1 MSDQAANTKALPASK
16 SNNKTLTILASVVI
30 VAALGFAMYR
40 VESLL
45 LKQAALEQEV
55 AILTQQAQQQTMQ
68 NGKQQT
74 LFEQSEQSLTEMQ
87 GQLAFMQHTLNQ
99 IPGARLD
106 DWKLAETEYL
116 LRLANQRVYLQH
128 EFKGAQGLF
137 DAANQVLASL
147 DDPSFAL
154 VREQIAKEML
164 LLGQHSELDR
174 AGIYSQLQAIKGLI
188 HDAIQPPQTF
198 IQETPDAVEGTA
210 DNTDVSLW
218 QQILSLV
225 SVRYR
230 DDAFNAPLT
239 NSQYQLLE
247 HNINLMLEQA
257 QWALLK
263 ADNAIYHSSL
273 QNAENWIGE
282 NLRHSNANTLLNK
295 IRELNKIDIQQTTPD
310 VNTSLRMLR
319 QIIQDRT
326 YAPSPIKPVEKTEK
340 EAAPAQK
347 EQSSEPA
354 EQAHPKAPTLKDA
367 PQLDSAK
374 QEQA

>member
-16 SNNKTLTILASVVI
+16 KNNKTLVILVSVLVI
-30 VAALGFAMYR
+30 AALGFAIYR
-40 VESLL
+40 VETLL
-45 LKQAALEQEV
+45 LNQAALEQQLV
-55 AILTQQAQQQTMQ
+55 TLTQQANQQAME

-74 LFEQSEQSLTEMQ
+74 LVEQSEKSLTEMQ

-147 DDPSFAL
+147 DDPSFTL

-198 IQETPDAVEGTA
+198 IQEAQTQA
-210 DNTDVSLW
+210 DDSKEQSDTSLW

-263 ADNAIYHSSL
+263 ADNNIYHSSL
-273 QNAENWIGE
+273 NNAENWIGA

-295 IRELNKIDIQQTTPD
+295 IRELNQIDIQQTTPD

-326 YAPSPIKPVEKTEK
+326 YAPSPIKPAKDAQTE
-340 EAAPAQK
+340 EAAPADNQK
-347 EQSSEPA
+347 PA
-354 EQAHPKAPTLKDA
+354 EQEQSQAPALKDA
-367 PQLDSAK
+367 PEIDTPK
-374 QEQA
+374 QEQV